1 MKTVIIKTLLLLAVF
16 VILVT
21 VLTGVA
27 SKFVGERILK
37 EWTVKEWTMNV
48 DLLNYEVGC
57 ERKVKELPIDEVFL
71 NAILSALEIRL
82 HHGESQSYVSFFG
95 SNEYFTTPDVV
106 IDHPIVPLAEL
117 EERVNDINSD
127 DISIDIIKEERV
139 IEIKIT
145 FEENGY
151 EIKGDDWNDVDVNLN
166 DMEVSFKLGLTV
178 VEPGV
183 LGYDEATADFN
194 IGSVDVGGLK
204 GAILNIFRD
213 QIKDYIE
220 DAVTT
225 EMQKALDTPET
236 KQAVSDALMS
246 PLRALWIQDIIS
258 LEYNVDS
265 ITIYAR

>member
-1 MKTVIIKTLLLLAVF
+1 MKKVIIKTLLLLAVF
-16 VILVT
+16 VLLVT

-27 SKFVGERILK
+27 AKFVSERIEEL
-37 EWTVKEWTMNV
+37 TVKEWTMNI
-48 DLLNYEVGC
+48 DLPNYEAGC
-57 ERKVKELPIDEVFL
+57 EKKVKELPIDEVLL

-82 HHGESQSYVSFFG
+82 HHGESQSYVSFLG

-106 IDHPIVPLAEL
+106 MDHPLFPLAEL
-117 EERVNDINSD
+117 VERVNDINSD
-127 DISIDIIKEERV
+127 NISVDIIKEEEV
-139 IEIKIT
+139 VAIKLT
-145 FEENGY
+145 FEEDGY

-166 DMEVSFKLGLTV
+166 DMDVSFKLDLTV

-183 LGYDEATADFN
+183 LGYDEATAEFN
-194 IGSVDVGGLK
+194 IGSVDVGGLP
-204 GAILNIFRD
+204 GVILNIFRD

-220 DAVTT
+220 DAVTA

-246 PLRALWIQDIIS
+246 PLRKLRVQEIIS

-265 ITIYAR
+265 ITIYAW